1 MSVRGKIAGLP
12 NIPAFCS
19 ACGRLFSPVMATGEM
34 LPFFN
39 HLQKLTRAG

>member
-19 ACGRLFSPVMATGEM
+19 ACGRLFYSDDDFYCNRFHF
-34 LPFFN
+34 LIIY
-39 HLQKLTRAG
+39 KS